1 VANIIANIEETE
13 QADAVFRELYQRFPQ
28 GRHAERAAWKA
39 GWYSYKHGRYQE
51 ASALFE
57 GAAANFPRSDYRPA
71 YLYWSGRAR
80 QGAGDKT
87 GGQTLLKLVAVD
99 YLNSYYGRL
108 AVKRLNA
115 LGVSTASLTRPP
127 GKEAVSK
134 AVAEVPEANG
144 PAAGSAQ
151 WAVVRQLI
159 SLELYDAARDELL
172 YAQRNGGDSPA
183 VNATLAW
190 IYNKVGDYRR
200 GIIVMKRAYPAY
212 MSVEAA
218 SLPSDLL
225 KVIFPIDYWTLIKRY
240 APANNLD
247 PYLVAAL
254 INQESSFAADARS
267 SANAIGLMQ
276 LLPSTARRYARTLRI
291 RRYSAGSLTRPEVN
305 IQLGTAYFAELVR
318 RLGGV
323 HYALASY
330 NAGEHRVA
338 IWTSERPSA
347 EREEFIDDIP
357 FPETQGYV
365 KKILGTAED
374 YRRLYGFDR
383 VEGDDTARKS
393 SVRPATKKASRPA
406 AKPPSKKKPKP
417 KTRRPGSKG

>member
-1 VANIIANIEETE
+1 LA
-13 QADAVFRELYQRFPQ
+13 
-28 GRHAERAAWKA
+28 
-39 GWYSYKHGRYQE
+39 
-51 ASALFE
+51 
-57 GAAANFPRSDYRPA
+57 
-71 YLYWSGRAR
+71 
-80 QGAGDKT
+80 AGDKT
-87 GGQTLLKLVAVD
+87 GGQALLKLVAVD

-108 AVKRLNA
+108 AVKRLSA

-127 GKEAVSK
+127 AREAVSK
-134 AVAEVPEANG
+134 AVAELPESNG
-144 PAAGSAQ
+144 GTAAGSPQ
-151 WAVVRQLI
+151 WSVVRQLI

-172 YAQRNGGDSPA
+172 YAQRNGADSPA

-190 IYNKVGDYRR
+190 IYNKLGDYRR

-254 INQESSFAADARS
+254 INQESSFSADARS

-276 LLPSTARRYARTLRI
+276 LLPSTARRYARALRI

-347 EREEFIDDIP
+347 DREEFIDDIP

-374 YRRLYGFDR
+374 YRRLYGLDR
-383 VEGDDTARKS
+383 VEGDGGGDTARKS

-406 AKPPSKKKPKP
+406 AKPPSKKKPK
-417 KTRRPGSKG
+417 TRRPGSKG